1 MDSGDL
7 DCELSNV
14 MISYLTKSRKKVHPM
29 IISNDRCMSLYM
41 LDIGVDVFRSIIRIN
56 VVERP
61 FEEPLNLSPPPP
73 WLVDDSADY
82 ENKSDHPINI
92 KDDSM
97 DMEYNILDSHAHHGL
112 CMRHLCENLRVN
124 QYYEDYLAL
133 FYYAAKAYYLNEF
146 SEIFTKFKDKCPK
159 VAHIFE
165 NVVGFEKWSRA
176 YFSGNRYN
184 VMTTNIAK
192 SVNSLLMKKR
202 KYPVSYIFNS
212 ISKKF
217 DEKFKERHAHVG
229 NSNKKLGPYVKKILR
244 DNKRENDFLYVTNAN
259 GDLD

>member
-1 MDSGDL
+1 MRKVIVIDDTYLYGKYGGMLLCVVAQNTENHIYPFAFYDVYKENDDSWTSFFEKLKTIVD
-7 DCELSNV
+7 DDP
-14 MISYLTKSRKKVHPM
+14 YLCV
-29 IISNDRCMSLYM
+29 ISNKH
-41 LDIGVDVFRSIIRIN
+41 ISIANAFSR
-56 VVERP
+56 V
-61 FEEPLNLSPPPP
+61 
-73 WLVDDSADY
+73 Y
-82 ENKSDHPINI
+82 
-92 KDDSM
+92 
-97 DMEYNILDSHAHHGL
+97 SHAHHGL

-124 QYYEDYLAL
+124 QYYEGYLAL

-146 SEIFTKFKDKCPK
+146 SKIFTKFKDKCPK

-202 KYPVSYIFNS
+202 KYPMSYIFNS